1 MAQIALRVDLVTYAL
16 LEHLGFGEAA
26 VGLALPDLHA
36 IAGDAKRAAGGRLQ
50 RHTTQVIGK
59 RTQQLLGQ
67 PRGAQQPL
75 ALGAIG
81 DDDLG
86 FAQRHNLR
94 GSWHNGLG
102 GSGGYNTGLYCPAS
116 RFMMRR
122 LLSCLFLCLL
132 PLLAD
137 AVETPRPKIGL
148 VLSGGAARGLAH
160 IGVLKALE
168 EQGIQIDAIAGTSM
182 GAVIGGLY
190 ASGYKIDELEKLALN
205 IDWQQALSDAPPRED
220 VPFRRKQDDR
230 DFLVKQKLSFR
241 DDGSLGLPLGV
252 IQGQNL
258 ALLLESMFAHSS
270 NTRNFDKLPIPFRAV
285 ATDITTGE
293 KVVFNKGHLPQV
305 IRASMSI
312 PAVFAPVEIDGRLLV
327 DGGMTDN
334 IPLDVAREMGVDIAI
349 VVDIGTPLRSR
360 KQLAT
365 VVDVLNQSITLMTRR
380 NSEEQLKA
388 LHPKDVLI
396 QPPLA
401 AYGVTDFGRAKD
413 MIDAGYR
420 ATRALDVRLAHL
432 RPAEPVDPQLI
443 AARTPGERTP
453 VITAIKV
460 ENDSKVSDDVIRY
473 YIRQNLGEP
482 LNLGRLQTDMGTL
495 YGLDYFEQVQYR
507 VVKKGQDNTLV
518 ISARGKRSGTDYLRL
533 GLNLSDDMRGDSAFN
548 LGASYRMNG
557 INRLGA
563 EWLTRVQIG
572 DRQELYSEF
581 YQPLDVGSR
590 YFVAPYIS
598 AQAQNVELTLDNDPI
613 SEYRLERYGFGLNV
627 GRQIGNSG
635 EIRFG
640 VGEAWGK
647 ADVRIGDRDLPS
659 VSFSEG
665 FYELKYSFDSLDNV
679 YFPHTGE
686 DIGLAF
692 REFEPGLGSDQRY
705 RQWEFKLDKAM
716 SRGPD
721 TLILGGRYGRTLDKS
736 DVVVSSFLLG
746 GARQLSGFRE
756 DAISGQ
762 NIALMR
768 AVYYRRLTPR
778 SYLPLDFPL
787 YLGASVE
794 RGRAWNNDNQ
804 FDSGYINA
812 ASVFLGFD
820 TPLGPLNFSY
830 GFNDDNQQA
839 VYLNLGQTF

>member
-1 MAQIALRVDLVTYAL
+1 
-16 LEHLGFGEAA
+16 
-26 VGLALPDLHA
+26 
-36 IAGDAKRAAGGRLQ
+36 
-50 RHTTQVIGK
+50 
-59 RTQQLLGQ
+59 
-67 PRGAQQPL
+67 
-75 ALGAIG
+75 
-81 DDDLG
+81 
-86 FAQRHNLR
+86 
-94 GSWHNGLG
+94 
-102 GSGGYNTGLYCPAS
+102 
-116 RFMMRR
+116 MRR
-122 LLSCLFLCLL
+122 LLSCLLLCLL
-132 PLLAD
+132 PVFLHA
-137 AVETPRPKIGL
+137 AEAPRPKVGL

-168 EQGIQIDAIAGTSM
+168 EQGVKIDAIAGTSM

-190 ASGYKIDELEKLALN
+190 ASGYKIDELEKLALG

-258 ALLLESMFAHSS
+258 ALLLESMLAHASD
-270 NTRNFDKLPIPFRAV
+270 TRDFDKLPIPFRAV
-285 ATDITTGE
+285 ATDIASGE
-293 KVVFNKGHLPQV
+293 KVVFRKGHLPRV

-312 PAVFAPVEIDGRLLV
+312 PAVFAPVELDGRLLV

-334 IPLDVAREMGVDIAI
+334 IPLDVARDMGVDIAI

-380 NSEEQLKA
+380 NSEEQLA
-388 LHPKDVLI
+388 TLHKSDVLI

-401 AYGVTDFGRAKD
+401 SFGVTDFGRAQE

-420 ATRALDVRLAHL
+420 ATRILDARLAPL
-432 RPAEPVDPQLI
+432 RQAEPMDAELS
-443 AARTPGERTP
+443 AARAPGQRTP
-453 VITAIKV
+453 IITAIKV

-473 YIRQNLGEP
+473 YIRQHIGEP
-482 LNLGRLQTDMGTL
+482 LDLGRLQTDMGTL

-507 VVKKGQDNTLV
+507 VVHKGDDHTLV
-518 ISARGKRSGTDYLRL
+518 INARGKRSGTDYLRL

-548 LGASYRMNG
+548 LGASYRVNG
-557 INRLGA
+557 INSLGA

-572 DRQELYSEF
+572 DQQELYSEF

-590 YFVAPYIS
+590 YFIAPYIGIES
-598 AQAQNVELTLDNDPI
+598 QNIEAVLDNDPI
-613 SEYRLERYGFGLNV
+613 AEYRLERYGFGLNI

-647 ADVRIGDRDLPS
+647 ADVRVGDQDLPS
-659 VSFSEG
+659 ESFNEG
-665 FYELKYSFDSLDNV
+665 YYELRYSFDSLDNV
-679 YFPHTGE
+679 YFPHEGE
-686 DIGLAF
+686 DIGLSL
-692 REFEPGLGSDQRY
+692 RQFEPSLGSDKRY
-705 RQWEFKLDKAM
+705 RQWEFKLDKAL
-716 SRGPD
+716 SSGPN
-721 TLILGGRYGRTLDKS
+721 TFILGGRYGRTLD
-736 DVVVSSFLLG
+736 DAEVVTSSFVLG

-762 NIALMR
+762 NISLMR

-787 YLGASVE
+787 YIGGSLE
-794 RGRAWNNDNQ
+794 RGRAWNNDNE

-812 ASVFLGFD
+812 ASIFLGFD

-830 GFNDDNQQA
+830 GFNDDNQKA

>member
-1 MAQIALRVDLVTYAL
+1 
-16 LEHLGFGEAA
+16 
-26 VGLALPDLHA
+26 
-36 IAGDAKRAAGGRLQ
+36 
-50 RHTTQVIGK
+50 
-59 RTQQLLGQ
+59 
-67 PRGAQQPL
+67 
-75 ALGAIG
+75 
-81 DDDLG
+81 
-86 FAQRHNLR
+86 
-94 GSWHNGLG
+94 
-102 GSGGYNTGLYCPAS
+102 
-116 RFMMRR
+116 MMRR
-122 LLSCLFLCLL
+122 LLSCLLLCLL
-132 PLLAD
+132 PVFLHA
-137 AVETPRPKIGL
+137 AEAPRPKIGL

-168 EQGIQIDAIAGTSM
+168 EQGVKIDAIAGTSM

-190 ASGYKIDELEKLALN
+190 ASGYKIDELEKLALG
-205 IDWQQALSDAPPRED
+205 IDWQQALSDAPPRAD

-258 ALLLESMFAHSS
+258 ALLLESMLAHASD
-270 NTRNFDKLPIPFRAV
+270 TRDFDKLPIPFRAV
-285 ATDITTGE
+285 ATDIASGE
-293 KVVFNKGHLPQV
+293 KVVFRKGHLPRV

-312 PAVFAPVEIDGRLLV
+312 PAVFAPVELDGRLLV

-334 IPLDVAREMGVDIAI
+334 IPLDVARDMGVDIAI

-360 KQLAT
+360 QQLAT

-380 NSEEQLKA
+380 NSEEQLA
-388 LHPKDVLI
+388 TLHKNDVLI

-401 AYGVTDFGRAKD
+401 SFGVTDFGRARE

-420 ATRALDVRLAHL
+420 ATRILDARLASL
-432 RPAEPVDPQLI
+432 RPAEPMNAELS
-443 AARTPGERTP
+443 AARAPGQRTP
-453 VITAIKV
+453 IITAIRV

-473 YIRQNLGEP
+473 YIRQPIGEP

-507 VVKKGQDNTLV
+507 VVHKGNEHTLV
-518 ISARGKRSGTDYLRL
+518 INARGKRSGTDYLRL
-533 GLNLSDDMRGDSAFN
+533 GLNLSDDMQGDSAFN
-548 LGASYRMNG
+548 LGASYRVNG
-557 INRLGA
+557 INSLGA

-572 DRQELYSEF
+572 DQQELYSEF

-590 YFVAPYIS
+590 YFIAPYIGIES
-598 AQAQNVELTLDNDPI
+598 QNIEAVLDNDPI
-613 SEYRLERYGFGLNV
+613 AEYRLQRYGFGLNI

-647 ADVRIGDRDLPS
+647 AKVRVGDQDLPS
-659 VSFSEG
+659 ESFNEG
-665 FYELKYSFDSLDNV
+665 YYELRYSFDSLDNV
-679 YFPHTGE
+679 YFPHEGE
-686 DIGLAF
+686 DIGLSL
-692 REFEPGLGSDQRY
+692 RQFEPSLGSDKRY
-705 RQWEFKLDKAM
+705 RQWEFKLDKAL
-716 SRGPD
+716 SSGPN
-721 TLILGGRYGRTLDKS
+721 TFILGGRYGRTLDEAE
-736 DVVVSSFLLG
+736 VVTSSFVLG

-756 DAISGQ
+756 DALSGQ
-762 NIALMR
+762 NISLMR
-768 AVYYRRLTPR
+768 GVYYRRLTPR
-778 SYLPLDFPL
+778 AYLPLDFPL
-787 YLGASVE
+787 YIGGSLE
-794 RGRAWNNDNQ
+794 RGRAWNNDNE

-830 GFNDDNQQA
+830 GINDDNQKA

>member
-1 MAQIALRVDLVTYAL
+1 
-16 LEHLGFGEAA
+16 
-26 VGLALPDLHA
+26 
-36 IAGDAKRAAGGRLQ
+36 
-50 RHTTQVIGK
+50 
-59 RTQQLLGQ
+59 
-67 PRGAQQPL
+67 
-75 ALGAIG
+75 
-81 DDDLG
+81 
-86 FAQRHNLR
+86 
-94 GSWHNGLG
+94 
-102 GSGGYNTGLYCPAS
+102 
-116 RFMMRR
+116 MRR
-122 LLSCLFLCLL
+122 LLICLLLGFL
-132 PLLAD
+132 PLLVHASE
-137 AVETPRPKIGL
+137 APRPKVGL

-168 EQGIQIDAIAGTSM
+168 EQGIKIDAIAGTSM
-182 GAVIGGLY
+182 GAVVGGLY
-190 ASGYKIDELEKLALN
+190 ASGYKIDELEKLALS

-258 ALLLESMFAHSS
+258 ALLLESLLAHTSD
-270 NTRNFDKLPIPFRAV
+270 TRDFDKLPIPFRAV
-285 ATDITTGE
+285 ATDIANGE
-293 KVVFNKGHLPQV
+293 KVVFRKGHLPQV

-312 PAVFAPVEIDGRLLV
+312 PAVFAPVELDGRLLV

-334 IPLDVAREMGVDIAI
+334 IPLDVAREMGVDVAI
-349 VVDIGTPLRSR
+349 VVDIGTPLRNR
-360 KQLAT
+360 KQLTT

-380 NSEEQLKA
+380 NSEEQLAA
-388 LHPKDVLI
+388 LHPDDVLI

-401 AYGVTDFGRAKD
+401 SFGATDFGRAEE

-420 ATRALDVRLAHL
+420 AAKALDVRLARL
-432 RPAEPVDPQLI
+432 KPAESQDAELN
-443 AARTPGERTP
+443 AARAPSQRTP
-453 VITAIKV
+453 IITAIKV
-460 ENDSKVSDDVIRY
+460 ENDSKVGDDVIRY
-473 YIRQNLGEP
+473 YIRQPIGEP
-482 LNLGRLQTDMGTL
+482 LDLGRLHSDMGTL

-507 VVKKGQDNTLV
+507 VVHKGQEHTLV
-518 ISARGKRSGTDYLRL
+518 ISARGKRSGTDYLRV

-563 EWLTRVQIG
+563 EWLTRAQIG
-572 DRQELYSEF
+572 DKQELYTEF

-590 YFVAPYIS
+590 YFVAPY
-598 AQAQNVELTLDNDPI
+598 AAFEAQNVDSVLDNDPI
-613 SEYRLERYGFGLNV
+613 AQYRVERYGFGLNV
-627 GRQIGNSG
+627 GRQIGNNG

-647 ADVRIGDRDLPS
+647 ADVRIGDQNLPS
-659 VSFSEG
+659 EHFNEG
-665 FYELKYSFDSLDNV
+665 FYALKYSFDSLDNV
-679 YFPHTGE
+679 YFPHDGKDVSLT
-686 DIGLAF
+686 LMQ
-692 REFEPGLGSDQRY
+692 FEPSLGSDTRY

-716 SRGPD
+716 SSGPN
-721 TLILGGRYGRTLDKS
+721 TLILGGRYGRTLD
-736 DVVVSSFLLG
+736 DANVVTSSFLLG

-762 NIALMR
+762 NVSLMR

-778 SYLPLDFPL
+778 AYLPLDFPL
-787 YLGASVE
+787 YAGGSLE
-794 RGRAWNNDNQ
+794 RGRAWNNDNE

-812 ASVFLGFD
+812 ASVFIGFD

-830 GFNDDNQQA
+830 GLNDANEQA

>member
-1 MAQIALRVDLVTYAL
+1 
-16 LEHLGFGEAA
+16 
-26 VGLALPDLHA
+26 
-36 IAGDAKRAAGGRLQ
+36 
-50 RHTTQVIGK
+50 
-59 RTQQLLGQ
+59 
-67 PRGAQQPL
+67 
-75 ALGAIG
+75 
-81 DDDLG
+81 
-86 FAQRHNLR
+86 
-94 GSWHNGLG
+94 
-102 GSGGYNTGLYCPAS
+102 
-116 RFMMRR
+116 MRR
-122 LLSCLFLCLL
+122 LLSCLILCLL
-132 PLLAD
+132 PVFLHA
-137 AVETPRPKIGL
+137 AEAPRPKIGL

-168 EQGIQIDAIAGTSM
+168 EQGVKIDAIAGTSM

-190 ASGYKIDELEKLALN
+190 ASGYKIDELEKLALG
-205 IDWQQALSDAPPRED
+205 IDWQQALSDAPPRAD

-258 ALLLESMFAHSS
+258 ALLLESMLAHASD
-270 NTRNFDKLPIPFRAV
+270 TRDFDKLPIPFRAV
-285 ATDITTGE
+285 ATDIASGE
-293 KVVFNKGHLPQV
+293 KVVFRKGHLPRV

-312 PAVFAPVEIDGRLLV
+312 PAVFAPVELDGRLLV

-334 IPLDVAREMGVDIAI
+334 IPLDVARDMGVDIAI

-360 KQLAT
+360 QQLAT

-380 NSEEQLKA
+380 NSEEQLA
-388 LHPKDVLI
+388 TLHKNDVLI

-401 AYGVTDFGRAKD
+401 NFGVTDFGRAQE

-420 ATRALDVRLAHL
+420 ATRILDARLASL
-432 RPAEPVDPQLI
+432 RPAEPMNAELS
-443 AARTPGERTP
+443 AARAPGQRTP
-453 VITAIKV
+453 IITAIRV

-473 YIRQNLGEP
+473 YIRQPIGEP

-507 VVKKGQDNTLV
+507 VVHKGNEHTLV
-518 ISARGKRSGTDYLRL
+518 INARGKRSGTDYLRL

-548 LGASYRMNG
+548 LGASYRVNG
-557 INRLGA
+557 INSLGA

-572 DRQELYSEF
+572 DQQELYSEF

-590 YFVAPYIS
+590 YFIAPYIGIES
-598 AQAQNVELTLDNDPI
+598 QNIEAVLDNDPI
-613 SEYRLERYGFGLNV
+613 AEYRLQRYGLGLNI

-647 ADVRIGDRDLPS
+647 ADVRVGDQDLPS
-659 VSFSEG
+659 ESFNEG
-665 FYELKYSFDSLDNV
+665 YYELRYSFDSLDNV
-679 YFPHTGE
+679 YFPHAGE
-686 DIGLAF
+686 DIGLSL
-692 REFEPGLGSDQRY
+692 RQFEPSLGSDKRY
-705 RQWEFKLDKAM
+705 RQWEFKLDKAL
-716 SRGPD
+716 SSGPN
-721 TLILGGRYGRTLDKS
+721 TFILGGRYGRTLDEAE
-736 DVVVSSFLLG
+736 VVTSSFVLG

-756 DAISGQ
+756 DALSGQ
-762 NIALMR
+762 NISLMR
-768 AVYYRRLTPR
+768 GVYYRRLTPR
-778 SYLPLDFPL
+778 AYLPLDFPL
-787 YLGASVE
+787 YLGGSLE
-794 RGRAWNNDNQ
+794 RGRAWNNDNE

-812 ASVFLGFD
+812 ASIFLGFD

-830 GFNDDNQQA
+830 GINDDNQKA